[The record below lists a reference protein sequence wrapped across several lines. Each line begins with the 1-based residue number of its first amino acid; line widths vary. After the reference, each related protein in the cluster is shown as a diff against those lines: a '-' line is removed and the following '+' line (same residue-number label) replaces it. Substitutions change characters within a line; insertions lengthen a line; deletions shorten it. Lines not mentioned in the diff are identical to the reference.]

1 MSAARPETGG
11 AAAPESDGAL
21 SDRALILLLGAC
33 NALGPVSS
41 LLLLPALPAVR
52 AEFGATTAA
61 TQGVV
66 SAFMLAFAIVIPFV
80 GPVSDRYGRRPVM
93 LGGLA
98 IFAAGSA
105 FAASA
110 ATLPLLVIARIV
122 QAIGC
127 AATFTVSRAVLGD
140 LFHDWRLP
148 RALANVTLAMMLGTT
163 ISPVLGGFITE
174 RLGWHAPFLLLLGV
188 SVVVTACVWKLLPET
203 HVAHD
208 GDVTFTQL
216 GRTSVQLMRKPLFIA
231 CAVDTGVIYAVYL
244 AFISFAPYVMAE
256 MYHRP
261 ATDFGLYVMMLST
274 GYAAG
279 NLFVSW
285 RARTLDMARAANV
298 GTVLQAGSAVAA
310 LLFVLAGY
318 TDPVFW
324 FAPMLP
330 LAFGQGLTLPHVTAS
345 AVRLAPGYAG
355 IASSVLGFVQQ
366 AIGALAVQAT
376 GFFSA
381 ATPVPV
387 LAFVA
392 ALSLVSFGAM
402 FLPRE
407 APRETPA

>member
-1 MSAARPETGG
+1 MSAARPGQGGTG
-11 AAAPESDGAL
+11 APQPEGAL
-21 SDRALILLLGAC
+21 SDRGLILLLGAC

-52 AEFGATTAA
+52 TEFGASTAA
-61 TQGVV
+61 TQSVV

-98 IFAAGSA
+98 VFAAGSA
-105 FAASA
+105 IASVA
-110 ATLPLLVIARIV
+110 PSLAMLVIARII
-122 QAIGC
+122 QAVGC

-140 LFHDWRLP
+140 LYHDWRLP
-148 RALANVTLAMMLGTT
+148 RALANVTLAMMIGTT
-163 ISPVLGGFITE
+163 VSPVLGGLITE
-174 RLGWHAPFLLLLGV
+174 RLGWHAPFLMLLGV
-188 SVVVTACVWKLLPET
+188 SAIVTAFVWKLLPET

-208 GDVTFTQL
+208 ADVTFGQL
-216 GRTSVQLMRKPLFIA
+216 GRSSVQLLRKPMFIA

-261 ATDFGLYVMMLST
+261 ATDFGLYVMMLSA

-285 RARTLDMARAANV
+285 RARTMDMARAANV
-298 GTVLQAGSAVAA
+298 GTVLQAASAVAA
-310 LLFVLAGY
+310 LLFVLAGF

-355 IASSVLGFVQQ
+355 IASSVLGFAQQ
-366 AIGALAVQAT
+366 TIGALAVQVT
-376 GFFSA
+376 GFFA
-381 ATPVPV
+381 TDTPVPV
-387 LAFVA
+387 LAFCA

-407 APRETPA
+407 AAKETPA